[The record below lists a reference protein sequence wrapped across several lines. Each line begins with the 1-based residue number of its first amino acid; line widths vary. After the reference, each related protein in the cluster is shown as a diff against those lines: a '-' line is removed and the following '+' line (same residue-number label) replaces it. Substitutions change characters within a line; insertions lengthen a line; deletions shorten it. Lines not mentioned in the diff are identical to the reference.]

1 MKLSTIRWLQW
12 RWLGSAALATLLVAA
27 GCSTGTS
34 QTPSRQPSGDR
45 SAGRPATSTRQVD
58 PQVAERLKQVMVPLL
73 QHMDKPIPLN
83 QVRVGL
89 IDSKEINAANAGGG
103 EFYVTTGLLERA
115 GDDQLRGVM
124 AHEIAHADLGHV
136 AKAQALGVGLN
147 IGVILLDQIF
157 PGSGA
162 ITPLAGEL
170 IARGYSRKEEYAA
183 DAHGATILRR
193 AGLDGRQTMI
203 NTLSW
208 LQQTSGSGRGGF
220 FSTHPGTGDR
230 IEALRKQ

>member
-1 MKLSTIRWLQW
+1 MKLSIH
-12 RWLGSAALATLLVAA
+12 RWLGCAALTAVLVVS
-27 GCSTGTS
+27 GCSVGTS
-34 QTPSRQPSGDR
+34 QPPSRQPSGDR
-45 SAGRPATSTRQVD
+45 SSGRPTASTRQID
-58 PQVAERLKQVMVPLL
+58 SRVAERLKQVMVPLL
-73 QHMDKPIPLN
+73 QHMNKPLPLN

-89 IDSKEINAANAGGG
+89 MDTPQINAANAGGG

-115 GDDQLRGVM
+115 NDEQLRGVM

-147 IGVILLDQIF
+147 IGIILLDQIL

-162 ITPLAGEL
+162 ITPVAGEL

-193 AGLDGRQTMI
+193 AGYDGTQIMI
-203 NTLSW
+203 STLSW

-230 IEALRKQ
+230 IEALQAKR

>member
-1 MKLSTIRWLQW
+1 MQVLIH
-12 RWLGSAALATLLVAA
+12 RWLGCRWLGWAALTTILVAA

-34 QTPSRQPSGDR
+34 QTPSRQPAGDR
-45 SAGRPATSTRQVD
+45 GSGRPATSARQVD
-58 PQVAERLKQVMVPLL
+58 PQVAERLKQVMIPLL
-73 QHMDKPIPLN
+73 QRMDNPIPLN

-89 IDSKEINAANAGGG
+89 LDSKEINAANAGGG

-115 GDDQLRGVM
+115 SDAQLRGVM

-183 DAHGATILRR
+183 DAHGATILQRT
-193 AGLDGRQTMI
+193 GVDGRQTMI

-230 IEALRKQ
+230 IEALQKR

>member
-1 MKLSTIRWLQW
+1 MRLSIR
-12 RWLGSAALATLLVAA
+12 RWIGYAMLTGVLVAA
-27 GCSTGTS
+27 GCSVGTS
-34 QTPSRQPSGDR
+34 QPPSRQPSTDR
-45 SAGRPATSTRQVD
+45 SADRPTASSRQVD
-58 PQVAERLKQVMVPLL
+58 PGHAERLRQVMVPLI
-73 QHMDKPIPLN
+73 QHMNKPLPLN

-89 IDSKEINAANAGGG
+89 LDSAQINAANAGAG

-115 GDDQLRGVM
+115 SDDQLRGVM
-124 AHEIAHADLGHV
+124 AHEVAHADLGHV

-147 IGVILLDQIF
+147 IGIILLDQII

-170 IARGYSRKEEYAA
+170 VARGYSRKEEYAA
-183 DAHGATILRR
+183 DAHGATILQR
-193 AGLDGRQTMI
+193 AGHDGKGMMI

-208 LQQTSGSGRGGF
+208 LKQTSGDGRGGF

-230 IEALRKQ
+230 IEALQKR